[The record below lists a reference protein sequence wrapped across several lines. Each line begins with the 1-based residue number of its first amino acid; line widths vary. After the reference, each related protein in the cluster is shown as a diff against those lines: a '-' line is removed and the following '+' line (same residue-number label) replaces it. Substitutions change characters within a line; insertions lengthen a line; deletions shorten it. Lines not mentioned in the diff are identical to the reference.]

1 MFMAVSFTIAK
12 TCKQPNALTDA
23 FKKTPC
29 VHTMEYYSVFK
40 KVKKKNSDTWMSLE
54 DIMLSDLSQ

>member
-1 MFMAVSFTIAK
+1 MFKAVLFTIAK
-12 TCKQPNALTDA
+12 TCKQPNALTDV
-23 FKKTPC
+23 FKKTPY

-40 KVKKKNSDTWMSLE
+40 KVGNSDTWMSLE

>member
-1 MFMAVSFTIAK
+1 MFTAVLFTIAK
-12 TCKQPNALTDA
+12 TCKQPNGSLTDV

-40 KVKKKNSDTWMSLE
+40 KVGNSDTFSFL
-54 DIMLSDLSQ
+54 DISQPHGCKEL

>member
-1 MFMAVSFTIAK
+1 MFMAVLFTIAK

-29 VHTMEYYSVFK
+29 VHTMEYYSAFK
-40 KVKKKNSDTWMSLE
+40 KVGNSDTWMSLE